1 MKHEKKE
8 FEGINME
15 AALQEAEDYFG
26 LPREKLAYRIV
37 KEKSS
42 LFGKHRKIVIQAWA
56 RDETK
61 EEDLK
66 SFLNFLKE
74 KLHLNGEFFCRDSRG
89 NMLVVEYRGDD
100 YYIFTENHGELL
112 NALQYILNKLFP
124 SIGKRIITDTHG
136 FRRQR
141 EYYLRRLARR
151 VAERVRETG
160 EEELLFP
167 MEPNERR
174 IIHMV
179 VNSMDGVASQSEGEG
194 PIKRVKIFKLKDV

>member
-42 LFGKHRKIVIQAWA
+42 LFGKQRKIVILAWA

-66 SFLNFLKE
+66 AFLNFLKE
-74 KLHLNGEFFCRDSRG
+74 KLALNGEFLCRDSRG
-89 NMLVVEYRGDD
+89 NMLVVEYMGDD

-112 NALQYILNKLFP
+112 NALQYLLNKIFP
-124 SIGKRIITDTHG
+124 SIGKKIITDTNG

-160 EEELLFP
+160 EEEILFP

-194 PIKRVKIFKLKDV
+194 PIKRIKIFKLKDV